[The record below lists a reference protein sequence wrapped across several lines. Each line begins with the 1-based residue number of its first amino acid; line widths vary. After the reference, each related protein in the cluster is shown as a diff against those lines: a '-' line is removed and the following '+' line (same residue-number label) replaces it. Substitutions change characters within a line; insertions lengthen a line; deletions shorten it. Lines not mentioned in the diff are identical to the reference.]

1 MNEETQDRRV
11 KRTKLLL
18 QKTLVDLML
27 EKEVGKISVKELTQK
42 ADVNRSTFYL
52 HYLDIYDMLEQ
63 MENEFVETIQGFFH
77 DFFTPL
83 PTSMPLTLFINIS
96 EWLEQD
102 KEYYVKLLSGTA
114 SWQIIQEL
122 EARVRDEFITLLQI
136 IFMDEDSL
144 DLRTRVNFTVS
155 GIIGVLRMW
164 VTEGGNTSLVEL
176 SETIDD
182 ILNNGMIQD
191 YPQKILMRYPDYL
204 QRLEAIRKEKEQ
216 AKVDTIRSM

>member
-1 MNEETQDRRV
+1 MQEETQDRRI
-11 KRTKLLL
+11 KRTIMLL
-18 QKTLVDLML
+18 QNALVDLML
-27 EKEVGKISVKELTQK
+27 EKAVGKISVKELTQK

-77 DFFTPL
+77 DFFTSL
-83 PTSMPLTLFINIS
+83 PTSMPLTLFVNIS

-102 KEYYVKLLSGTA
+102 KEYYVKLLRGSASGY
-114 SWQIIQEL
+114 IFEEL
-122 EARVRDEFITLLQI
+122 ESRIRDEFLTLLYL
-136 IFMDEDSL
+136 IFLDEESL

-155 GIIGVLRMW
+155 GTVGVLRMW
-164 VTEGGNTSLVEL
+164 VMEGGNISLVEL

-191 YPQKILMRYPDYL
+191 YPQKILMRYPDYM
-204 QRLEAIRKEKEQ
+204 QRLETIRKEKELAKAQ
-216 AKVDTIRSM
+216 AKG

>member
-1 MNEETQDRRV
+1 MQEETQDRRI
-11 KRTKLLL
+11 KRTKMLL
-18 QKTLVDLML
+18 QNALVDLML
-27 EKEVGKISVKELTQK
+27 EKAVGKISVKELTQK

-83 PTSMPLTLFINIS
+83 PTSMPLTLFVNIS

-102 KEYYVKLLSGTA
+102 KEYYVKLLRGSASGY
-114 SWQIIQEL
+114 IFEKL
-122 EARVRDEFITLLQI
+122 ESRIRDEFLTLLYL
-136 IFMDEDSL
+136 IFLDEESL

-155 GIIGVLRMW
+155 GTVGVLRMW
-164 VTEGGNTSLVEL
+164 VMEGGNISLVEL

-191 YPQKILMRYPDYL
+191 YPQKILMRYPDYM
-204 QRLEAIRKEKEQ
+204 QRLETIRKEKELAKAQ
-216 AKVDTIRSM
+216 AKG

>member
-1 MNEETQDRRV
+1 MQEETQDRRI
-11 KRTKLLL
+11 KRTKMLL
-18 QKTLVDLML
+18 QNALVDLML
-27 EKEVGKISVKELTQK
+27 EKAVGKISVKELTQK

-83 PTSMPLTLFINIS
+83 PTSMPLTLFVNIS

-102 KEYYVKLLSGTA
+102 KEYYVKLLRGSASGY
-114 SWQIIQEL
+114 IFEEL
-122 EARVRDEFITLLQI
+122 ESRIRDEFRTLLYL
-136 IFMDEDSL
+136 IFLDEESL

-155 GIIGVLRMW
+155 GTVGVLRMW
-164 VTEGGNTSLVEL
+164 VMEGGNISLVEL

-191 YPQKILMRYPDYL
+191 YPQKILMRYPDYM
-204 QRLEAIRKEKEQ
+204 QRLETIRKEKELAKAQ
-216 AKVDTIRSM
+216 AKG

>member
-1 MNEETQDRRV
+1 MQEETQDRRI
-11 KRTKLLL
+11 KRTKMLL
-18 QKTLVDLML
+18 QNALVDLML
-27 EKEVGKISVKELTQK
+27 EKAVGKISVKELTQK

-83 PTSMPLTLFINIS
+83 PTSMPLTLFVNIS

-102 KEYYVKLLSGTA
+102 KEYYVKLLRGSASGY
-114 SWQIIQEL
+114 IFEEL
-122 EARVRDEFITLLQI
+122 ESRIRDEFLTLLYL
-136 IFMDEDSL
+136 IFLDEESL

-155 GIIGVLRMW
+155 GTVGVLRMW
-164 VTEGGNTSLVEL
+164 VMEGGNISLVEL

-182 ILNNGMIQD
+182 IFNNGMIQD
-191 YPQKILMRYPDYL
+191 YPQKILMRYPDYM
-204 QRLEAIRKEKEQ
+204 QRLETIRKEKELAKAQ
-216 AKVDTIRSM
+216 AKG

>member
-1 MNEETQDRRV
+1 M
-11 KRTKLLL
+11 L
-18 QKTLVDLML
+18 QNALVDLML
-27 EKEVGKISVKELTQK
+27 EKAVGKISVKELTQK

-83 PTSMPLTLFINIS
+83 PTSMPLTLFVNIS

-102 KEYYVKLLSGTA
+102 KEYYVKLLRGSASGY
-114 SWQIIQEL
+114 IFEEL
-122 EARVRDEFITLLQI
+122 ESRIRDEFLTLLYL
-136 IFMDEDSL
+136 IFLDEESL

-155 GIIGVLRMW
+155 GTVGVLRMW
-164 VTEGGNTSLVEL
+164 VMEGGNISLVEL

-191 YPQKILMRYPDYL
+191 YPQKNIDATTRTICNGW
-204 QRLEAIRKEKEQ
+204 RLYEKRRNWQ
-216 AKVDTIRSM
+216 KRRRRVDTTYSM

>member
-1 MNEETQDRRV
+1 MQEETQDRRI
-11 KRTKLLL
+11 KRTKMLL
-18 QKTLVDLML
+18 QNALVDLML
-27 EKEVGKISVKELTQK
+27 EKAVGKISVKELTQK

-83 PTSMPLTLFINIS
+83 PTSMPLTLFVNIS

-102 KEYYVKLLSGTA
+102 KEYYVKLLRGSASGY
-114 SWQIIQEL
+114 IFEEL
-122 EARVRDEFITLLQI
+122 ESRIRVEFLTLLYL
-136 IFMDEDSL
+136 IFLDEESL

-155 GIIGVLRMW
+155 GTVGVLRMW
-164 VTEGGNTSLVEL
+164 VMEGGNISLVEL

-191 YPQKILMRYPDYL
+191 YPQKILMRYPDYM
-204 QRLEAIRKEKEQ
+204 QRLETIRKEKELAKAQ
-216 AKVDTIRSM
+216 AKG

>member
-1 MNEETQDRRV
+1 M
-11 KRTKLLL
+11 LL
-18 QKTLVDLML
+18 QNALVDLML
-27 EKEVGKISVKELTQK
+27 EKAVGKISVKELTQK

-83 PTSMPLTLFINIS
+83 PTSMPLTLFVNIS

-102 KEYYVKLLSGTA
+102 KEYYVKLLRGSASGY
-114 SWQIIQEL
+114 IFEEL
-122 EARVRDEFITLLQI
+122 ESRIRDEFLTLLYL
-136 IFMDEDSL
+136 IFLDEESL

-155 GIIGVLRMW
+155 GTVGVLRMW
-164 VTEGGNTSLVEL
+164 VMEGGNISLVEL

-191 YPQKILMRYPDYL
+191 YPQKILMRYPDYM
-204 QRLEAIRKEKEQ
+204 QRLETIRKEKELAKAQ
-216 AKVDTIRSM
+216 AKG

>member
-1 MNEETQDRRV
+1 MQEETQDRRI
-11 KRTKLLL
+11 KRTKMLL
-18 QKTLVDLML
+18 QNALVDLML
-27 EKEVGKISVKELTQK
+27 EKAVGKISVKELTQR

-83 PTSMPLTLFINIS
+83 PTSMPLTLFVNIS

-102 KEYYVKLLSGTA
+102 KEYYVKLLRGSASGY
-114 SWQIIQEL
+114 IFEEL
-122 EARVRDEFITLLQI
+122 ESRIRDEFLTLLYL
-136 IFMDEDSL
+136 IFLDEESL

-155 GIIGVLRMW
+155 GTVGVLRMW
-164 VTEGGNTSLVEL
+164 VMEGGNISLVEL

-191 YPQKILMRYPDYL
+191 YPQKILMRYPDYM
-204 QRLEAIRKEKEQ
+204 QRLETIRKEKELAKAQ
-216 AKVDTIRSM
+216 AKG

>member
-1 MNEETQDRRV
+1 MQEETQDRRI
-11 KRTKLLL
+11 KRTKMLL
-18 QKTLVDLML
+18 QNALVDLML
-27 EKEVGKISVKELTQK
+27 EKAVGKISVKELTQK

-83 PTSMPLTLFINIS
+83 PTSMPLTLFVNIS

-102 KEYYVKLLSGTA
+102 KEYYVKLLRGSASGY
-114 SWQIIQEL
+114 IFEEL
-122 EARVRDEFITLLQI
+122 ESRSRDEFLTLLYL
-136 IFMDEDSL
+136 IFLDEESL

-155 GIIGVLRMW
+155 GTVGVLRMW
-164 VTEGGNTSLVEL
+164 VMEGGNISLVEL

-191 YPQKILMRYPDYL
+191 YPQKILMRYPDYM
-204 QRLEAIRKEKEQ
+204 QRPETIRKEKELAKAQ
-216 AKVDTIRSM
+216 AKG

>member
-1 MNEETQDRRV
+1 MQEETQDRRI
-11 KRTKLLL
+11 KRTKMLL
-18 QKTLVDLML
+18 QNALVDLML
-27 EKEVGKISVKELTQK
+27 EKAVGKISVKELTQK

-83 PTSMPLTLFINIS
+83 PTSMPLTLFVNIS

-102 KEYYVKLLSGTA
+102 KEYYVKLLRGSASGY
-114 SWQIIQEL
+114 IFEEL
-122 EARVRDEFITLLQI
+122 ESRIRDEFLTLLYL
-136 IFMDEDSL
+136 IFLDEESL

-155 GIIGVLRMW
+155 GTVGVLRMW
-164 VTEGGNTSLVEL
+164 VMEGGNISLVEL

-182 ILNNGMIQD
+182 ILNNGMIQE
-191 YPQKILMRYPDYL
+191 YPQKILMRYPDYM
-204 QRLEAIRKEKEQ
+204 QRLETIRKEKELAKAQ
-216 AKVDTIRSM
+216 AKG

>member
-1 MNEETQDRRV
+1 MQEETQDRRI
-11 KRTKLLL
+11 KRTKMLL
-18 QKTLVDLML
+18 QNALVDLML
-27 EKEVGKISVKELTQK
+27 EKAVGKISVKELTQK

-83 PTSMPLTLFINIS
+83 PTSMPLTLFVNIS

-102 KEYYVKLLSGTA
+102 KEYYVKLLRGSASGY
-114 SWQIIQEL
+114 IFEEL
-122 EARVRDEFITLLQI
+122 ESRIRDEVLTLLYL
-136 IFMDEDSL
+136 IFLDEESL

-155 GIIGVLRMW
+155 GTVGVLRMW
-164 VTEGGNTSLVEL
+164 VMEGGNISLVEL

-191 YPQKILMRYPDYL
+191 YPQKILMRYPDYM
-204 QRLEAIRKEKEQ
+204 QRLETIRKEKELAKAQ
-216 AKVDTIRSM
+216 AKG

>member
-1 MNEETQDRRV
+1 M
-11 KRTKLLL
+11 LL
-18 QKTLVDLML
+18 QNALVDLML
-27 EKEVGKISVKELTQK
+27 EKAVGKISVKELTQK

-83 PTSMPLTLFINIS
+83 PTSMPLTLFVNIS

-102 KEYYVKLLSGTA
+102 KEYYVKLLRGSASGY
-114 SWQIIQEL
+114 IFEEL
-122 EARVRDEFITLLQI
+122 ESRIRDEFLTLLYL
-136 IFMDEDSL
+136 IFLDEESL

-155 GIIGVLRMW
+155 GTVGVLRMW
-164 VTEGGNTSLVEL
+164 VMEGGNISLVEL

-191 YPQKILMRYPDYL
+191 YPQKILMRYPDYK
-204 QRLEAIRKEKEQ
+204 QRLETIRKEKELAKAQ
-216 AKVDTIRSM
+216 AKG

>member
-1 MNEETQDRRV
+1 MNAGGDARPAD
-11 KRTKLLL
+11 
-18 QKTLVDLML
+18 KTALVDLML
-27 EKEVGKISVKELTQK
+27 EKAVGKISVKELTQK

-83 PTSMPLTLFINIS
+83 PTSMPLTLFVNIS

-102 KEYYVKLLSGTA
+102 KEYYVKLLRGSASGY
-114 SWQIIQEL
+114 IFEEL
-122 EARVRDEFITLLQI
+122 ESRIRDEFLTLLYL
-136 IFMDEDSL
+136 IFLDEESL

-155 GIIGVLRMW
+155 GTVGVLRMW
-164 VTEGGNTSLVEL
+164 VMEGGNISLVEL

-191 YPQKILMRYPDYL
+191 YPQKILMRYPDYM
-204 QRLEAIRKEKEQ
+204 QRLETIRKEKELAKAQ
-216 AKVDTIRSM
+216 AKG

>member
-1 MNEETQDRRV
+1 MQEETQDRRI
-11 KRTKLLL
+11 KRTKMLL
-18 QKTLVDLML
+18 QNALVDLML
-27 EKEVGKISVKELTQK
+27 EKAVGKISVKELTQK

-83 PTSMPLTLFINIS
+83 PTSMPLTLFVNIS

-102 KEYYVKLLSGTA
+102 KEYYVKLLRGSASGY
-114 SWQIIQEL
+114 IFEEL
-122 EARVRDEFITLLQI
+122 ESRIRDEFLTLLYL
-136 IFMDEDSL
+136 IFLDEESL

-155 GIIGVLRMW
+155 GTVGVLRIW
-164 VTEGGNTSLVEL
+164 VMEGGNISLVEL

-191 YPQKILMRYPDYL
+191 YPQKILMRYPDYM
-204 QRLEAIRKEKEQ
+204 QRLETIRKEKELAKAQ
-216 AKVDTIRSM
+216 AKG

>member
-1 MNEETQDRRV
+1 MQEETQDRRI
-11 KRTKLLL
+11 KRTKMLL
-18 QKTLVDLML
+18 QNALVDLML
-27 EKEVGKISVKELTQK
+27 EKAVGKISVKELTQK

-52 HYLDIYDMLEQ
+52 HYLDFYDMLEQ

-83 PTSMPLTLFINIS
+83 PTSMPLTLFVNIS

-102 KEYYVKLLSGTA
+102 KEYYVKLLRGSASGY
-114 SWQIIQEL
+114 IFEEL
-122 EARVRDEFITLLQI
+122 ESRIRDEFLTLLYL
-136 IFMDEDSL
+136 IFLDEESL

-155 GIIGVLRMW
+155 GTVGVLRMW
-164 VTEGGNTSLVEL
+164 VMEGGNISLVEL

-191 YPQKILMRYPDYL
+191 YPQKILMRYPDYM
-204 QRLEAIRKEKEQ
+204 QRLETIRKEKELAKAQ
-216 AKVDTIRSM
+216 AKG

>member
-1 MNEETQDRRV
+1 MQEETQDRRI
-11 KRTKLLL
+11 KRTKMLL
-18 QKTLVDLML
+18 QNALVDLML
-27 EKEVGKISVKELTQK
+27 EKAVGKISVKELTQK

-63 MENEFVETIQGFFH
+63 MENEFLETIQGFFH

-83 PTSMPLTLFINIS
+83 PTSMPLTLFVNIS

-102 KEYYVKLLSGTA
+102 KEYYVKLLRGSASGY
-114 SWQIIQEL
+114 IFEEL
-122 EARVRDEFITLLQI
+122 ESRIRDEFLTLLYL
-136 IFMDEDSL
+136 IFLDEESL

-155 GIIGVLRMW
+155 GTVGVLRMW
-164 VTEGGNTSLVEL
+164 VMEGGNISLVEL

-191 YPQKILMRYPDYL
+191 YPQKILMRYPDYM
-204 QRLEAIRKEKEQ
+204 QRLETIRKEKELAKAQ
-216 AKVDTIRSM
+216 AKG

>member
-1 MNEETQDRRV
+1 MNEEIQDRRV
-11 KRTKLLL
+11 KRTKMLL
-18 QKTLVDLML
+18 QNALVDLML
-27 EKEVGKISVKELTQK
+27 EKAVGKISVKELTQQ

-83 PTSMPLTLFINIS
+83 PTSMPLTLFVNIS

-102 KEYYVKLLSGTA
+102 KEYYVKLLRGSASGY
-114 SWQIIQEL
+114 IFEEL
-122 EARVRDEFITLLQI
+122 ESRIRDEFLTLLYL
-136 IFMDEDSL
+136 IFLDEESL

-155 GIIGVLRMW
+155 GTVGVLRMW
-164 VTEGGNTSLVEL
+164 VMEGGNISLVEL

-191 YPQKILMRYPDYL
+191 YPQKILMRYPDYM
-204 QRLEAIRKEKEQ
+204 QQLETIRKEKELAKAQ
-216 AKVDTIRSM
+216 AKG

>member
-1 MNEETQDRRV
+1 MQEETQDRRI
-11 KRTKLLL
+11 KRTKMLL
-18 QKTLVDLML
+18 QNALVDLML
-27 EKEVGKISVKELTQK
+27 EKAVGKISVKELTQK

-83 PTSMPLTLFINIS
+83 TTSMPLTLFVNIS

-102 KEYYVKLLSGTA
+102 KEYYVKLLRGSASGY
-114 SWQIIQEL
+114 IFEEL
-122 EARVRDEFITLLQI
+122 ESRIRDEFLTLLYL
-136 IFMDEDSL
+136 IFLDEESL

-155 GIIGVLRMW
+155 GTVGVLRMW
-164 VTEGGNTSLVEL
+164 VMEGGNISLVEL

-191 YPQKILMRYPDYL
+191 YPQKILMRYPDYM
-204 QRLEAIRKEKEQ
+204 QRLETIRKEKELAKAQ
-216 AKVDTIRSM
+216 AKG

>member
-1 MNEETQDRRV
+1 MQEETQDRRI
-11 KRTKLLL
+11 KRTKMLL
-18 QKTLVDLML
+18 QNALVDLML
-27 EKEVGKISVKELTQK
+27 EKAVGKISVKELTQK

-83 PTSMPLTLFINIS
+83 PTSMPLTLFVNIS

-102 KEYYVKLLSGTA
+102 KEYYVKLLRGSASGY
-114 SWQIIQEL
+114 IFEEL
-122 EARVRDEFITLLQI
+122 ESRIRDEFLTLLYL
-136 IFMDEDSL
+136 IFLDEESL

-155 GIIGVLRMW
+155 GTVGVLRMW
-164 VTEGGNTSLVEL
+164 VMEGGNISPVEL

-191 YPQKILMRYPDYL
+191 YPQKILMRYPDYM
-204 QRLEAIRKEKEQ
+204 QRLETIRKEKELAKAQ
-216 AKVDTIRSM
+216 AKG

>member
-1 MNEETQDRRV
+1 MQEETQDRRI
-11 KRTKLLL
+11 KRTKMLL
-18 QKTLVDLML
+18 QNALVDLML
-27 EKEVGKISVKELTQK
+27 EKAVGKISVKELTQK

-83 PTSMPLTLFINIS
+83 PTSMPLTLFVNIS

-102 KEYYVKLLSGTA
+102 KEYYVKLLRGSASGY
-114 SWQIIQEL
+114 IFEEL
-122 EARVRDEFITLLQI
+122 EARIRDEFLTLLYL
-136 IFMDEDSL
+136 IFLDEESL

-155 GIIGVLRMW
+155 GTVGVLRMW
-164 VTEGGNTSLVEL
+164 VMEGGNISLVEL

-191 YPQKILMRYPDYL
+191 YPQKILMRYPDYM
-204 QRLEAIRKEKEQ
+204 QRLETIRKEKELAKAQ
-216 AKVDTIRSM
+216 AKG

>member
-1 MNEETQDRRV
+1 MQEETQDRRI
-11 KRTKLLL
+11 KRTKMLL
-18 QKTLVDLML
+18 QNALVDLML
-27 EKEVGKISVKELTQK
+27 EKAVGKISVKELTQK

-83 PTSMPLTLFINIS
+83 PTSMPLTLFVNIS

-102 KEYYVKLLSGTA
+102 KEYYVKLLRGSASGY
-114 SWQIIQEL
+114 IFEEL
-122 EARVRDEFITLLQI
+122 ESRIRDEFLTLLYL
-136 IFMDEDSL
+136 IFLDEESL

-155 GIIGVLRMW
+155 GTVGVLRMW
-164 VTEGGNTSLVEL
+164 VMEGGNISLVEL

-182 ILNNGMIQD
+182 ILNNGMIKD
-191 YPQKILMRYPDYL
+191 YPQKILMRYPDYM
-204 QRLEAIRKEKEQ
+204 QRLETIRKEKELAKAQ
-216 AKVDTIRSM
+216 AKG

>member
-1 MNEETQDRRV
+1 MQEETQDRRI
-11 KRTKLLL
+11 KRTKMLL
-18 QKTLVDLML
+18 QNALVDLML
-27 EKEVGKISVKELTQK
+27 EKAVGKISVKELTQK

-77 DFFTPL
+77 DSFTPL
-83 PTSMPLTLFINIS
+83 PTSMPLTLFVNIS

-102 KEYYVKLLSGTA
+102 KEYYVKLLRGSASGY
-114 SWQIIQEL
+114 IFEEL
-122 EARVRDEFITLLQI
+122 ESRIRDEFLTLLYL
-136 IFMDEDSL
+136 IFFDEESL

-155 GIIGVLRMW
+155 GTVGVLRMW
-164 VTEGGNTSLVEL
+164 VMEGGNISLVEL

-191 YPQKILMRYPDYL
+191 YPQKILMRYPDYM
-204 QRLEAIRKEKEQ
+204 QRLETIRKEKELAKAQ
-216 AKVDTIRSM
+216 AKG

>member
-1 MNEETQDRRV
+1 MQEETQDRRI
-11 KRTKLLL
+11 KRTKMLL
-18 QKTLVDLML
+18 QNALVDLML
-27 EKEVGKISVKELTQK
+27 EKAVGKISVKELTQK

-83 PTSMPLTLFINIS
+83 PTSMPLTLFVNIS

-102 KEYYVKLLSGTA
+102 KEYYVKLLRGSASGY
-114 SWQIIQEL
+114 IFEEL
-122 EARVRDEFITLLQI
+122 ESRIRDEFLTLLYL
-136 IFMDEDSL
+136 FFLDEESL

-155 GIIGVLRMW
+155 GTVGVLRMW
-164 VTEGGNTSLVEL
+164 VMEGGNISLVEL

-191 YPQKILMRYPDYL
+191 YPQKILMRYPDYM
-204 QRLEAIRKEKEQ
+204 QRLETIRKEKELAKAQ
-216 AKVDTIRSM
+216 AKG

>member
-1 MNEETQDRRV
+1 MQEETQDRRI
-11 KRTKLLL
+11 KRTKMLL
-18 QKTLVDLML
+18 QNALVDLML
-27 EKEVGKISVKELTQK
+27 EKAVGKISVKELTQK

-83 PTSMPLTLFINIS
+83 PTSMLLTLFVNIS

-102 KEYYVKLLSGTA
+102 KEYYVKLLRGSASGY
-114 SWQIIQEL
+114 IFEEL
-122 EARVRDEFITLLQI
+122 ESRIRDEFLTLLYL
-136 IFMDEDSL
+136 IFLDEESL

-155 GIIGVLRMW
+155 GTVGVLRMW
-164 VTEGGNTSLVEL
+164 VMEGGNISLVEL

-191 YPQKILMRYPDYL
+191 YPQKILMRYPDYM
-204 QRLEAIRKEKEQ
+204 QRLETIRKEKELAKAQ
-216 AKVDTIRSM
+216 AKG

>member
-1 MNEETQDRRV
+1 MQEETQDRRI
-11 KRTKLLL
+11 KRTKMLL
-18 QKTLVDLML
+18 QNALVDLML
-27 EKEVGKISVKELTQK
+27 EKAVGKISVKELTQK

-83 PTSMPLTLFINIS
+83 PTSMPLTLFVNIS
-96 EWLEQD
+96 EWLEQY
-102 KEYYVKLLSGTA
+102 KEYYVKLLRGSASGY
-114 SWQIIQEL
+114 IFEEL
-122 EARVRDEFITLLQI
+122 ESRIRDEFLTLLYL
-136 IFMDEDSL
+136 IFLDEESL

-155 GIIGVLRMW
+155 GTVGVLRMW
-164 VTEGGNTSLVEL
+164 VMEGGNISLVEL

-191 YPQKILMRYPDYL
+191 YPQKILMRYPDYM
-204 QRLEAIRKEKEQ
+204 QRLETIRKEKELAKAQ
-216 AKVDTIRSM
+216 AKG

>member
-1 MNEETQDRRV
+1 MREETQDRRI
-11 KRTKLLL
+11 KRTKMLL

-77 DFFTPL
+77 DFFMPL

-96 EWLEQD
+96 EWLERD
-102 KEYYVKLLSGTA
+102 KEYYVKLLRGTA
-114 SWQIIQEL
+114 SWNILQDL
-122 EARVRDEFITLLQI
+122 EYRIRDEFLTLLQV
-136 IFMDEDSL
+136 IFGDEDSL
-144 DLRTRVNFTVS
+144 DLRTRVNFTIS
-155 GIIGVLRMW
+155 GVVGVLRMW
-164 VTEGGNTSLVEL
+164 VTEEGNTSLVEL

-182 ILNNGMIQD
+182 ILNNGIIQD
-191 YPQKILMRYPDYL
+191 YPQKILMRYPDYM
-204 QRLEAIRKEKEQ
+204 QRLEAIRKEKELAKTQ
-216 AKVDTIRSM
+216 AKG

>member
-1 MNEETQDRRV
+1 MQEETQDRRI
-11 KRTKLLL
+11 KRTKMLL
-18 QKTLVDLML
+18 QNALVDLML
-27 EKEVGKISVKELTQK
+27 EKAVGKISVKELTQK

-83 PTSMPLTLFINIS
+83 PTSMPLTLFVNIS

-102 KEYYVKLLSGTA
+102 KEYYVKLLRGSASGY
-114 SWQIIQEL
+114 IFEEL
-122 EARVRDEFITLLQI
+122 ETRIRDEFLTLLYL
-136 IFMDEDSL
+136 IFLDEESL

-155 GIIGVLRMW
+155 GTVGVLRMW
-164 VTEGGNTSLVEL
+164 VMEGGNISLVEL

-191 YPQKILMRYPDYL
+191 YPQKILMRYPDYM
-204 QRLEAIRKEKEQ
+204 QRLETIRKEKELAKAQ
-216 AKVDTIRSM
+216 AKG

>member
-1 MNEETQDRRV
+1 MQEETQDRRI
-11 KRTKLLL
+11 KRTKMLL
-18 QKTLVDLML
+18 QNALVDLML
-27 EKEVGKISVKELTQK
+27 EKAVGKISVKELTQK

-83 PTSMPLTLFINIS
+83 PTSMPLTLFVNIS

-102 KEYYVKLLSGTA
+102 KEYYVKLLRGSA
-114 SWQIIQEL
+114 SRYIFEEL
-122 EARVRDEFITLLQI
+122 ESRIRDEFLTLLYL
-136 IFMDEDSL
+136 IFLDEESL

-155 GIIGVLRMW
+155 GTVGVLRMW
-164 VTEGGNTSLVEL
+164 VMEGGNISLVEL

-191 YPQKILMRYPDYL
+191 YPQKILMRYPDYM
-204 QRLEAIRKEKEQ
+204 QRLETIRKEKELAKAQ
-216 AKVDTIRSM
+216 AKG

>member
-1 MNEETQDRRV
+1 MQEETQDRRI
-11 KRTKLLL
+11 KRTKMLL
-18 QKTLVDLML
+18 QNALVDLML
-27 EKEVGKISVKELTQK
+27 EKAVGKISVKELTQK

-63 MENEFVETIQGFFH
+63 MENEFVETIQSFFH

-83 PTSMPLTLFINIS
+83 PTSMPLTLFVNIS

-102 KEYYVKLLSGTA
+102 KEYYVKLLRGPASGY
-114 SWQIIQEL
+114 IFEEL
-122 EARVRDEFITLLQI
+122 ESRIRDEFLTLLYL
-136 IFMDEDSL
+136 IFLDEESL

-155 GIIGVLRMW
+155 GTVGVLRMW
-164 VTEGGNTSLVEL
+164 VMEGGNISLVEL

-191 YPQKILMRYPDYL
+191 YPQKILMRYPDYM
-204 QRLEAIRKEKEQ
+204 QRLETIRKEKELAKAQ
-216 AKVDTIRSM
+216 AKG

>member
-1 MNEETQDRRV
+1 MQEETQDRRI
-11 KRTKLLL
+11 KRTKMLL
-18 QKTLVDLML
+18 QNALVDLML
-27 EKEVGKISVKELTQK
+27 EKAVGKISVKELTQK
-42 ADVNRSTFYL
+42 ADVSRSTFYL

-83 PTSMPLTLFINIS
+83 PTSMPLTLFVNIS

-102 KEYYVKLLSGTA
+102 KEYYVKLLRGSASGY
-114 SWQIIQEL
+114 IFEEL
-122 EARVRDEFITLLQI
+122 ESRIRDEFLTLLYL
-136 IFMDEDSL
+136 IFLDEESL

-155 GIIGVLRMW
+155 GTVGVLRMW
-164 VTEGGNTSLVEL
+164 VMEGGNISLVEL

-191 YPQKILMRYPDYL
+191 YPQKILMRYPDYM
-204 QRLEAIRKEKEQ
+204 QRLETIRKEKELAKAQ
-216 AKVDTIRSM
+216 AKG

>member
-1 MNEETQDRRV
+1 MQEETQDRRI
-11 KRTKLLL
+11 KRTKMLL
-18 QKTLVDLML
+18 QNALVDLML
-27 EKEVGKISVKELTQK
+27 EKAVGKISVKELTQK

-83 PTSMPLTLFINIS
+83 PTSMPLTLFVNIS

-102 KEYYVKLLSGTA
+102 KEYYVKLLRGSASGY
-114 SWQIIQEL
+114 IFEEL
-122 EARVRDEFITLLQI
+122 ESRIRDEFLPLLYL
-136 IFMDEDSL
+136 IFLDEESL

-155 GIIGVLRMW
+155 GTVGVLRMW
-164 VTEGGNTSLVEL
+164 VMEGGNISLVEL

-191 YPQKILMRYPDYL
+191 YPQKILMRYPDYM
-204 QRLEAIRKEKEQ
+204 QRLETIRKEKELAKAQ
-216 AKVDTIRSM
+216 AKG

>member
-1 MNEETQDRRV
+1 MQEETQDRRI
-11 KRTKLLL
+11 KRTKMLL
-18 QKTLVDLML
+18 QNALVDLML
-27 EKEVGKISVKELTQK
+27 EKAVGKISVKELTQK

-83 PTSMPLTLFINIS
+83 PTSMPLTLFVNIS

-102 KEYYVKLLSGTA
+102 KEYYVKLLRGSASGH
-114 SWQIIQEL
+114 IFEEL
-122 EARVRDEFITLLQI
+122 ESRIRDEFLTLLYL
-136 IFMDEDSL
+136 IFLDEESL

-155 GIIGVLRMW
+155 GTVGVLRMW
-164 VTEGGNTSLVEL
+164 VMEGGNISLVEL

-191 YPQKILMRYPDYL
+191 YPQKILMRYPDYM
-204 QRLEAIRKEKEQ
+204 QRLETIRKEKELAKAQ
-216 AKVDTIRSM
+216 AKG

>member
-1 MNEETQDRRV
+1 M
-11 KRTKLLL
+11 LL
-18 QKTLVDLML
+18 QNALVDLML
-27 EKEVGKISVKELTQK
+27 EMAVGKISVKELTQK

-83 PTSMPLTLFINIS
+83 PTSMPLTLFVNIS

-102 KEYYVKLLSGTA
+102 KEYYVKLLRGSASGY
-114 SWQIIQEL
+114 IFEEL
-122 EARVRDEFITLLQI
+122 ESRIRDEFLTLLYL
-136 IFMDEDSL
+136 IFLDEESL

-155 GIIGVLRMW
+155 GTVGVLRMW
-164 VTEGGNTSLVEL
+164 VMEGGNISLVEL

-191 YPQKILMRYPDYL
+191 YPQKILMRYPDYM
-204 QRLEAIRKEKEQ
+204 QRLETIRKEKELAKAQ
-216 AKVDTIRSM
+216 AKG

>member
-1 MNEETQDRRV
+1 MQEETQDRRI
-11 KRTKLLL
+11 KRTKMLL
-18 QKTLVDLML
+18 QNALVDLML
-27 EKEVGKISVKELTQK
+27 EKAVGKISVKELTQK

-83 PTSMPLTLFINIS
+83 PTSMPLTLFVNIS

-102 KEYYVKLLSGTA
+102 KEYYVKLLRGSASGY
-114 SWQIIQEL
+114 IFEEL
-122 EARVRDEFITLLQI
+122 ESRIRDEFLTLLYL
-136 IFMDEDSL
+136 IFLDEESL

-155 GIIGVLRMW
+155 GTVGVLRMW
-164 VTEGGNTSLVEL
+164 VMEGGNISLVEL

-191 YPQKILMRYPDYL
+191 YPQKILMRYPDYM
-204 QRLEAIRKEKEQ
+204 QRLETIRKEKELAKAQ
-216 AKVDTIRSM
+216 AKG

>member
-1 MNEETQDRRV
+1 MQEETQDRRI
-11 KRTKLLL
+11 KRTKMLL
-18 QKTLVDLML
+18 QNALVDLKL
-27 EKEVGKISVKELTQK
+27 EKAVGKISVKELTQK

-83 PTSMPLTLFINIS
+83 PTSMPLTLFVNIS

-102 KEYYVKLLSGTA
+102 KEYYVKLLRGSASGY
-114 SWQIIQEL
+114 IFEEL
-122 EARVRDEFITLLQI
+122 ESRIRDEFLTLLYL
-136 IFMDEDSL
+136 IFLDEESL

-155 GIIGVLRMW
+155 GTVGVLRMW
-164 VTEGGNTSLVEL
+164 VMEGGNISLVEL

-191 YPQKILMRYPDYL
+191 YPQKILMRYPDYM
-204 QRLEAIRKEKEQ
+204 QRLETIRKEKELAKAQ
-216 AKVDTIRSM
+216 AKG

>member
-1 MNEETQDRRV
+1 MQEETQDRRI
-11 KRTKLLL
+11 KRTKMLL
-18 QKTLVDLML
+18 QNALVDLML
-27 EKEVGKISVKELTQK
+27 EKAVGKISVKELTQK

-83 PTSMPLTLFINIS
+83 PTSMPLTLFVNIS

-102 KEYYVKLLSGTA
+102 KEYYVKLLRGSASGY
-114 SWQIIQEL
+114 IFEEL
-122 EARVRDEFITLLQI
+122 ESRIRDEFLTLLYL
-136 IFMDEDSL
+136 IFLDEESL

-155 GIIGVLRMW
+155 GSVGVLRMW
-164 VTEGGNTSLVEL
+164 VMEGGNISLVEL

-191 YPQKILMRYPDYL
+191 YPQKILMRYPDYM
-204 QRLEAIRKEKEQ
+204 QRLETIRKEKELAKAQ
-216 AKVDTIRSM
+216 AKG

>member
-1 MNEETQDRRV
+1 MQEETQDRRI
-11 KRTKLLL
+11 KRTKMLL
-18 QKTLVDLML
+18 QNALVDLML
-27 EKEVGKISVKELTQK
+27 EKAVGKISVKELTQK

-83 PTSMPLTLFINIS
+83 PTSMPLMLFVNIS

-102 KEYYVKLLSGTA
+102 KEYYVKLLRGSASGY
-114 SWQIIQEL
+114 IFEEL
-122 EARVRDEFITLLQI
+122 ESRIRDEFLTLLYL
-136 IFMDEDSL
+136 IFLDEESL

-155 GIIGVLRMW
+155 GTVGVLRMW
-164 VTEGGNTSLVEL
+164 VMEGGNISLVEL

-191 YPQKILMRYPDYL
+191 YPQKILMRYPDYM
-204 QRLEAIRKEKEQ
+204 QRLETIRKEKELAKAQ
-216 AKVDTIRSM
+216 AKG

>member
-1 MNEETQDRRV
+1 MQEETQDRRI
-11 KRTKLLL
+11 KRTKMLL
-18 QKTLVDLML
+18 QNALVDLML
-27 EKEVGKISVKELTQK
+27 EKAVGKISVKELTQK

-83 PTSMPLTLFINIS
+83 PTSMPLTLFVNIS

-102 KEYYVKLLSGTA
+102 KEYYVKLLRGSASGY
-114 SWQIIQEL
+114 IFEEL
-122 EARVRDEFITLLQI
+122 KSRIRDEFLTLLYL
-136 IFMDEDSL
+136 IFLDEESL

-155 GIIGVLRMW
+155 GTVGVLRMW
-164 VTEGGNTSLVEL
+164 VMEGGNISLVEL

-191 YPQKILMRYPDYL
+191 YPQKILMRYPDYM
-204 QRLEAIRKEKEQ
+204 QRLETIRKEKELAKAQ
-216 AKVDTIRSM
+216 AKG